1 MLTVVLTVCAYIQVE
16 KKMLMFVLNP
26 LRHIVATI
34 THTTALIIFL
44 KRIIANKG
52 RDSLRY
58 MLTGAV
64 LVDQVGNVENTC
76 YPFFQADLPDS

>member
-1 MLTVVLTVCAYIQVE
+1 
-16 KKMLMFVLNP
+16 MLMFVLNP

-34 THTTALIIFL
+34 TTALIIFL
-44 KRIIANKG
+44 KRIIANRG

-64 LVDQVGNVENTC
+64 LVDQVGNIENTC